1 MGMNHADNLIKAK
14 SATQYIFLICG
25 IALSTWAIMVPF
37 VKERLHLNDARLGM
51 LMLLLGVGAML
62 TMPITG
68 IFIQRLGSR
77 KTIFLFVLVI
87 SCALPLLSIMTSEYA
102 LGINLLVFGGALGG
116 MDVAMN
122 THGANVQNAYERP
135 IMSSLHGWFSVGGL
149 LGALSLGF
157 FIKTGFSPIAAVFG
171 ISILLMTVVFKQYGH
186 LLTEE
191 NENQIKAS
199 FNEAH
204 SIKVKGSFQ
213 WLNKR
218 VFFLGVMCFMVFM
231 SEGAI
236 LDWGSILL
244 NEYQG
249 VDKEWAGLGFATFSV
264 AIAIMRLM
272 GDRLVAR
279 YHPEKVVIYGSS
291 LAAIGFLTTLTPYL
305 SLSLCGFALIG
316 IGVANLV
323 PIFFSEGGRLINV
336 PAAIAMPAITSFGY
350 AGQLMGPALL
360 GYIAAWMT
368 LTVAF
373 GGIALLLSVVAIA
386 YFLKRLYK

>member
-1 MGMNHADNLIKAK
+1 MNHADNLIKAK

-218 VFFLGVMCFMVFM
+218 VFFWVLCV
-231 SEGAI
+231 
-236 LDWGSILL
+236 LW
-244 NEYQG
+244 
-249 VDKEWAGLGFATFSV
+249 
-264 AIAIMRLM
+264 
-272 GDRLVAR
+272 
-279 YHPEKVVIYGSS
+279 
-291 LAAIGFLTTLTPYL
+291 
-305 SLSLCGFALIG
+305 SLCQKVQFWIG
-316 IGVANLV
+316 D
-323 PIFFSEGGRLINV
+323 
-336 PAAIAMPAITSFGY
+336 
-350 AGQLMGPALL
+350 
-360 GYIAAWMT
+360 
-368 LTVAF
+368 
-373 GGIALLLSVVAIA
+373 
-386 YFLKRLYK
+386 LYCSMNTKV